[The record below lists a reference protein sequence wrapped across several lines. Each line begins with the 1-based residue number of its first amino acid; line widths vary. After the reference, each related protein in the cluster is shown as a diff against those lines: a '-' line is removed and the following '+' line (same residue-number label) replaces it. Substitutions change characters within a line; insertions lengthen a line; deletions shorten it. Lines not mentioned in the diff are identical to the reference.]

1 MNTTTKAKLFRRD
14 FTLVAIGQIVSLFGN
29 AILRFALP
37 LYLLRQ
43 TGSAALFGLVSACS
57 FLPMI
62 ALSFLGG
69 VLADRV
75 NKRNIMV
82 ALDFFTA
89 LLVISVYLGLGR
101 LSLVPLV
108 LVALML
114 LYGISGTYQP
124 AVQASIPALVEGEQV
139 LRGGAVIN
147 QISSLSGL
155 LGPIVG
161 GMLFGAFGI
170 FPILA
175 ISAACFFA
183 SAVMELFIRIPFT
196 PREKGPGALSIVRA
210 DLRDSS
216 RYIRREKPLLA
227 KVILLVAA
235 INLVMTS
242 VMTVGLPVVV
252 VDTLGMSD
260 RMLGLFQGIGAL
272 GGLCGGLFVA
282 AAGSRL
288 TLRHSPRLLLLCSAF
303 AGGLALPLL
312 LGLSPAVGFW
322 LITAFSFF
330 IMALATVFSVQMMA
344 AVQLETPPQL
354 VGKVIA
360 LMIAL
365 SMCAQPLGQ
374 AIYGALFEQFPAGG
388 GVILLA
394 VAILSAGLSL
404 LSRRIFADA

>member
-1 MNTTTKAKLFRRD
+1 MKTTSPPKLFHRD
-14 FTLVAIGQIVSLFGN
+14 FALVAIGQIISLFGN

-89 LLVISVYLGLGR
+89 LLVLSVYLGLGR
-101 LSLVPLV
+101 LPLVPLI

-114 LYGISGTYQP
+114 LYGVSGTYQP

-183 SAVMELFIRIPFT
+183 SAVMELFIRIPST
-196 PREKGPGALSIVRA
+196 PREKGPGVLQIVRA
-210 DLRDSS
+210 DLRDST

-272 GGLCGGLFVA
+272 GGLCGGLFLA

-288 TLRHSPRLLLLCSAF
+288 TLRRSPQLLLLCSAF

-312 LGLSPAVGFW
+312 LELSPAVSFW

-374 AIYGALFEQFPAGG
+374 AVYGALFEQFPAGG
-388 GVILLA
+388 GAILLA
-394 VAILSAGLSL
+394 AALLSAGLSL
-404 LSRRIFADA
+404 LSRRIFAGS

>member
-1 MNTTTKAKLFRRD
+1 MKTTSPPKLFRRD
-14 FTLVAIGQIVSLFGN
+14 FTLVAIGQIISLFGN

-89 LLVISVYLGLGR
+89 LLVLSVYLGLGR
-101 LSLVPLV
+101 LPLVPLI

-183 SAVMELFIRIPFT
+183 SAVMELFIHIPFT
-196 PREKGPGALSIVRA
+196 PREKGPGALSVVRA

-282 AAGSRL
+282 AAGNRL

-312 LGLSPAVGFW
+312 LGLSPTVGFW

-388 GVILLA
+388 GAILLA
-394 VAILSAGLSL
+394 AAILSAGLSL

>member
-1 MNTTTKAKLFRRD
+1 MNTTAKAKLFRRD

-89 LLVISVYLGLGR
+89 LLVVSVYLGLGR
-101 LSLVPLV
+101 LPLVPLV

-365 SMCAQPLGQ
+365 SMCAQPPGQ

-394 VAILSAGLSL
+394 AAILSAGLSL

>member
-1 MNTTTKAKLFRRD
+1 MNTTTKAKLFRHD

-89 LLVISVYLGLGR
+89 LLVVSVYLGLGR
-101 LSLVPLV
+101 LPLVPLV

-170 FPILA
+170 FPILE

-210 DLRDSS
+210 DLRDST
-216 RYIRREKPLLA
+216 RYIRQEKPLLA

-312 LGLSPAVGFW
+312 LGLSPAAGFW

-394 VAILSAGLSL
+394 AAILSAGLSL